1 MAQQSTGSDH
11 DTTNQPAATMTQQ
24 LSGNDYEDT
33 TTTAQQSTSNNELT
47 LATKTQ

>member
-1 MAQQSTGSDH
+1 MMTQQSAGDH